1 MTLSQAYP
9 SAVLLDWSTHVFTA
23 QGLPGQDAAEVSRR
37 LLRSELRGYGTH
49 GLTRIPAYVER
60 LQSGAFNARPSIQVQ
75 RRAGGVVLDCDG
87 AMGQVAAAWAMREAL
102 AGLESSATVL
112 VALRDCCHLGALGI
126 HVLEA
131 AEAGCF
137 ALMGQ
142 RTPPALA
149 LPGFGAAAIGHNP
162 VAFACPVGD
171 GDPIV
176 FDMACSVA
184 ARGHILLA
192 ARDGRPI
199 PDDWAVDADG
209 QPTTDPARALKGALR
224 PAGHYKGVGI
234 AMMIEC
240 LAGAFA
246 ATADSLI
253 AACQP
258 LSATGVS
265 GRQSGFLWVARPG
278 AFTQREA
285 FEAYMGHW
293 VAHYRDAAGEQAHL
307 PGERGARGEREAER
321 DGLVLERAL
330 VESLVELGRR
340 VGCPWPGAD

>member
-1 MTLSQAYP
+1 MTMPETFQ
-9 SAVLLDWSTHVFTA
+9 SAAILDWSTQVFAA
-23 QGLPGQDAAEVSRR
+23 QGLPEPDAAEVSRR

-75 RRAGGVVLDCDG
+75 RMAGGVVLDCDG

-112 VALRDCCHLGALGI
+112 VVLRDCCHLGALGI

-149 LPGFGAAAIGHNP
+149 LPGFGSAAIGHNP
-162 VAFACPVGD
+162 FAFSCPVGD
-171 GDPIV
+171 DDPIV

-246 ATADSLI
+246 ATAESLI
-253 AACQP
+253 AARQP

-265 GRQSGFLWVARPG
+265 GRQSGFLWVARPS
-278 AFTQREA
+278 AFAEREA
-285 FEAYMGHW
+285 FDAYTAHW
-293 VAHYRDAAGEQAHL
+293 LTHYRDAAAEQAYI
-307 PGERGARGEREAER
+307 PGWRGARGERDADR
-321 DGLVLERAL
+321 DGLALDRAL
-330 VESLVELGRR
+330 VESLVELGNR
-340 VGCPWPGAD
+340 VGCPWPGAA